1 MQSLQIRSLTKKYDG
16 FLLDNV
22 SFSVP
27 QGAVVGLIGENG
39 AGKSTVMKSV
49 QGAVR
54 ADEGSIL
61 FQGKPIGELS
71 REEKQKIGFVQDVT
85 CLPLEM
91 GISMLDKV
99 FSHIFVQWNSDRFFD
114 LCRKFSLPEKKAVK
128 DFSKGMRMKAAIAV
142 ALSYESELLLLYEPT
157 YGLDPVVRDEILEI
171 LYDYMQDGKRAILI
185 SSHITSDLE
194 KLCDYIVYIHE
205 GRVLF
210 DEEKD
215 ALLEKFVVFSCE
227 KSALKELDPARVER
241 VLLREYG
248 ADVLVRKDCLP
259 QGFCGNRAG
268 LDEIML
274 FYAKGER
281 LCSDF

>member
-1 MQSLQIRSLTKKYDG
+1 
-16 FLLDNV
+16 
-22 SFSVP
+22 
-27 QGAVVGLIGENG
+27 
-39 AGKSTVMKSV
+39 MKAV

-54 ADEGSIL
+54 ADKGSIL
-61 FQGKPIGELS
+61 FQGKPIEQLS
-71 REEKQKIGFVQDVT
+71 KEEKQKIGFVQDVT

-142 ALSYESELLLLYEPT
+142 ALSYDNDLLLLDEPT
-157 YGLDPVVRDEILEI
+157 SGLDPVVRDEILEI
-171 LYDYMQDGKRAILI
+171 LYDYMQDGKKAVLI
-185 SSHITSDLE
+185 SSHISSDLE

-215 ALLEKFVVFSCE
+215 ALLEKFVTFSCE
-227 KSALKELDPARVER
+227 KAALKELDPARVER

-259 QGFCGNRAG
+259 QGFGGNRAG